1 MAASD
6 LVFFASTRHPLEATP
21 WWFRWY
27 VTAKR
32 AVHLITVFVP
42 FAAVSLAVTVFS
54 EDIGLREYWLD
65 MMIRTLEKAGC
76 SFMKFGQWLSMRP
89 DLFPQDVIQALSKLR
104 NDAPAHSWEHT
115 RQSIKDSFGLEIED
129 LFDRFEEKPVASG
142 TIAQV
147 HRAFLKEEHA
157 MPGGVREVAVK
168 VRHPNVVQ
176 ESYVD
181 TSLLFEALDVI
192 GQTLLKTTQPF
203 DKRAFNQALQR
214 QVDLK
219 WEAYNLQLFACNFYG
234 ETEIKFPQVC
244 SALVS
249 DMVLVES
256 WINGKVVQDIF
267 AEVGEKVGEN
277 LAAGQKKAEQALARL
292 SDEILAQRRKMA
304 RIVFD
309 MNMKMFLRDN
319 YVHGDLHGGNLMA
332 ADDGTLT
339 VFDAGLTCRL
349 HPDIA
354 QPFGYFLQAMCTGN
368 TDRVVEKL
376 VLFNEVP
383 IERIDLQKFHAD
395 MHALVKEYVGDSGMD
410 APDGKPINMGEMVGS
425 ILTVMQKH
433 KMRLRGDIAVNIM
446 TMALSEGLIRQLDPD
461 FDVVRSSLPY
471 FVRFRSWQPAQ
482 TDLTGDSWDVEIKA
496 TNGGLPT
503 SEAYARNKD
512 RQVTTI

>member
-1 MAASD
+1 
-6 LVFFASTRHPLEATP
+6 VHRHPLESTP

-32 AVHLITVFVP
+32 AVHLISVFVP
-42 FAAVSLAVTVFS
+42 FAAVSLAVSIFS
-54 EDIGLREYWLD
+54 EDTGLREFWLG

-89 DLFPQDVIQALSKLR
+89 DLFPQDVIQALGRLR
-104 NDAPAHSWEHT
+104 NDAPAHSFEHT
-115 RQSIKDSFGLEIED
+115 RKAIKDSFGMEIEE
-129 LFDRFEEKPVASG
+129 LFEKFDEKPVASG

-147 HRAFLKEEHA
+147 HRALLKPEHA
-157 MPGGVREVAVK
+157 MPGGEREVAVK
-168 VRHPNVVQ
+168 VRHPNVIQ

-181 TSLLFEALDVI
+181 TRLLFEALDVI
-192 GQTLLKTTQPF
+192 GTTLLRTTQPF
-203 DKRAFNQALQR
+203 DKNAFNQALQR

-244 SALVS
+244 PGLVS
-249 DMVLVES
+249 DTVLIES

-267 AEVGEKVGEN
+267 NEVGEN
-277 LAAGQKKAEQALARL
+277 LAAGQRKAERALARFT
-292 SDEILAQRRKMA
+292 EEFETQRRRLA
-304 RIVFD
+304 RVVFD

-332 ADDGTLT
+332 ADDGSLA
-339 VFDAGLTCRL
+339 VFDAGLTCKL
-349 HPDIA
+349 QPDIA

-383 IERIDLQKFHAD
+383 LDRIDLQQFHAD
-395 MHALVKEYVGDSGMD
+395 MHALVKEHVGDSGMHS
-410 APDGKPINMGEMVGS
+410 PDGKPINMGEMVGS
-425 ILTVMQKH
+425 ILQVMQKH
-433 KMRLRGDIAVNIM
+433 KMRLRGDIAVTIM

-461 FDVVRSSLPY
+461 FDVVRNSLPY

-482 TDLTGDSWDVEIKA
+482 TDLTNEAWNVEMQA
-496 TNGGLPT
+496 TNNGLPT
-503 SEAYARNKD
+503 SEQYARNKD